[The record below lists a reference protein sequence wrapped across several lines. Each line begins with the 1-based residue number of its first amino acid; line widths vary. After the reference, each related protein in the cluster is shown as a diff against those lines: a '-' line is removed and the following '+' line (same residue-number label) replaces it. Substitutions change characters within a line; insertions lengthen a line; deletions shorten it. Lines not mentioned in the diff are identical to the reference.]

1 MGAQLLAS
9 RSLSFLAGRC
19 LGEICHIV
27 FLAISEHK
35 LLGYM
40 DGCVVPYSQSEAGIK
55 EHCAASQ
62 QPAVTIKRSAS
73 QMPIADWNTA
83 REGLRQI
90 LCMHGSV
97 NLPNIKRHFH
107 SYFQT
112 ELSETA
118 LGHSKLIELLQDD
131 HLSDI
136 CVVTKDASGSYSVS
150 QQLAYATMTEGVLS
164 EPSGASSSFVPVAL
178 QLCFAPPT
186 DADASVAAV
195 EADLDGPSDL
205 QSAET
210 GEA

>member
-40 DGCVVPYSQSEAGIK
+40 DGCVVPYFQSEAGIK
-55 EHCAASQ
+55 EQCAASQ
-62 QPAVTIKRSAS
+62 QPALITKRSTS
-73 QMPIADWNTA
+73 QLRIADWNTA
-83 REGLRQI
+83 RECLRQM

-107 SYFQT
+107 SYFQI

-118 LGHSKLIELLQDD
+118 LGYSKLSELLQDKRL
-131 HLSDI
+131 HDI
-136 CVVTKDASGSYSVS
+136 CLVSKVPSGNRIVTQRLCEAI
-150 QQLAYATMTEGVLS
+150 TEADVLS
-164 EPSGASSSFVPVAL
+164 HA
-178 QLCFAPPT
+178 
-186 DADASVAAV
+186 
-195 EADLDGPSDL
+195 
-205 QSAET
+205 
-210 GEA
+210 